1 MTDIKEPI
9 NTTSD
14 GTFLSVVCENPEKK
28 VLLAKSW
35 GAQPPPPPPPTQEL
49 PPWNIN
55 KLKGVGLRSSIL
67 SLIDAFSSFNG
78 GISKYKRFLEL
89 AKSTHLFV
97 RSDALK
103 IFPTCELADPF
114 PFITWRR
121 ERVWPTAIELPV
133 LAFTQGQ
140 SDIGCPL
147 TSNQLTLTLPWVKAR
162 TGSTMAVGQT
172 LSLLHVIKGKGSAF
186 LRTVSV

>member
-35 GAQPPPPPPPTQEL
+35 GAQPPPPPQEL

-67 SLIDAFSSFNG
+67 SLIDAFSSFQEANLMLMVVS
-78 GISKYKRFLEL
+78 SKYKCFLEL

-121 ERVWPTAIELPV
+121 ERVWPSFVPR
-133 LAFTQGQ
+133 
-140 SDIGCPL
+140 PL
-147 TSNQLTLTLPWVKAR
+147 YAR
-162 TGSTMAVGQT
+162 VA
-172 LSLLHVIKGKGSAF
+172 
-186 LRTVSV
+186 RCER